1 MHGEPK
7 VYKLDPKAE
16 LDFRRKSGPL
26 ELVLVLKSDGGVDVY
41 HTSQIQEIEQ
51 PRHDKT
57 TLIHRGK
64 DRDST
69 TEADIENRL
78 KNLGLQGIE
87 LSRED
92 RLDEGLTEILREEE
106 PSSEFPATVSNAT
119 AHVTPLTYLRLSNSC
134 YVSGG
139 GWSFRC

>member
-41 HTSQIQEIEQ
+41 HTSQVQEIKQ
-51 PRHDKT
+51 PRHDTK

-64 DRDST
+64 DRDPE
-69 TEADIENRL
+69 TEADIEKRL
-78 KNLGLQGIE
+78 KDKGLKGID
-87 LSRED
+87 LSIED
-92 RLDEGLTEILREEE
+92 FQDAGLTEIVREEE
-106 PSSEFPATVSNAT
+106 PSEAFPAYVSNAT
-119 AHVTPLTYLRLSNSC
+119 GHVTPLTYLLLNNSC

-139 GWSFRC
+139 GWSFGC

>member
-78 KNLGLQGIE
+78 KNLG
-87 LSRED
+87 SR
-92 RLDEGLTEILREEE
+92 G
-106 PSSEFPATVSNAT
+106 
-119 AHVTPLTYLRLSNSC
+119 
-134 YVSGG
+134 
-139 GWSFRC
+139 